1 MEALRSADSAYHKR
15 IMDSVSL
22 AKALGGYLPVRYYMH
37 EAQEG
42 YGRMKCQVL
51 VEGLHAIPFVHMKRE
66 VRAHLAS
73 AYYWDIDMVNC
84 QPCIFRQKLAR
95 VGVASPLL
103 DRYVV
108 EREASLNQVMRTC
121 SVARDEAKNLFI
133 RIIYFGSIDAW
144 CAEFNCREPPSWV
157 YDLQTEIRQNAELLC
172 SLPEIQDLKRYYNRR
187 SLAVDS
193 VNESAPASASLLALY
208 LQTIE
213 CKCIRALVDVLHNDG
228 RKVGGIIYDGVHVEK
243 LQGESSVPSAS
254 LSRWRNAILRQTDY
268 DVDLAVK
275 PFCKDDAW
283 IDSASDLGAE
293 DIWDERW
300 MSGHVVLTYDEMKQR
315 WECRSFK
322 IVQGGNYIREE
333 KERRVVMSDKV
344 LNESYKHLHYAI
356 VKQNDSGQAFVQL
369 KPFITQWVKDPLIR
383 RYKGLVF
390 RPPPMASAGDTYN
403 IWNGFAVNRYEP
415 AVDRPVDPDG
425 VAVKHLVD
433 FLKTLCGHKQ
443 AVLDYLLDWM
453 AQIFQYPSRKTGVA
467 ILLKGE
473 EGVGK
478 NRATDIL
485 SAMLGP
491 DKSLN
496 TSSPKN
502 TLYGEFTQLR
512 EGKFL
517 VVINEANGAD
527 NFAAND
533 IIKDMITSDTFVC
546 NAKSQNSYSIEC
558 YARFIFTTNN
568 DNCLKVESGS
578 RRYQVIN
585 VSSELKGNT
594 DYFKNLSAIIDDPHS
609 RYEFYKYLMDRDIV
623 SRDWINDR
631 PLTESFTEMVSMNL
645 PFEFH
650 FIKDTIMSQDG
661 TINDKLTLTGE
672 ELFQQFNAWM
682 QVNVMSEQARSRHNT
697 SSIKFGVTLSKLV
710 ASDSN
715 RAGFKSVMKSR
726 KAAGVL
732 YTFDV
737 AGMQREM
744 VEKHWVESGID
755 VNANVDL
762 FAEVL
767 IGGA

>member
-1 MEALRSADSAYHKR
+1 MNENIFKVGQTCNLFERLRKYPTHSALIAWAAV
-15 IMDSVSL
+15 MDETATERFILDVL
-22 AKALGGYLPVRYYMH
+22 AKRFIQRTDYGTEYF
-37 EAQEG
+37 EG
-42 YGRMKCQVL
+42 
-51 VEGLHAIPFVHMKRE
+51 
-66 VRAHLAS
+66 
-73 AYYWDIDMVNC
+73 
-84 QPCIFRQKLAR
+84 
-95 VGVASPLL
+95 
-103 DRYVV
+103 
-108 EREASLNQVMRTC
+108 
-121 SVARDEAKNLFI
+121 
-133 RIIYFGSIDAW
+133 
-144 CAEFNCREPPSWV
+144 PPH
-157 YDLQTEIRQNAELLC
+157 EIRAAFHTAITDAGRIALPGRPYC
-172 SLPEIQDLKRYYNRR
+172 STTNGPYP
-187 SLAVDS
+187 S
-193 VNESAPASASLLALY
+193 
-208 LQTIE
+208 
-213 CKCIRALVDVLHNDG
+213 
-228 RKVGGIIYDGVHVEK
+228 DGVPSPELTTNSQSMREQCSTPPVIFN
-243 LQGESSVPSAS
+243 LQERINVT
-254 LSRWRNAILRQTDY
+254 LSPQIFLDSETNDY
-268 DVDLAVK
+268 WN
-275 PFCKDDAW
+275 DA
-283 IDSASDLGAE
+283 
-293 DIWDERW
+293 W

-315 WECRSFK
+315 WERRSFK

-333 KERRVVMSDKV
+333 RERRVVMSDKV

-356 VKQNDSGQAFVQL
+356 VKQNDSGQASVQL

-390 RPPPMASAGDTYN
+390 RPPPMVAAEDTYN

-415 AVDRPVDPDG
+415 AGDSPVKTDG
-425 VAVKHLVD
+425 VAVKQLID
-433 FLKTLCGHKQ
+433 FLGTLCGHKQ
-443 AVLDYLLDWM
+443 TVLDYLLDWM

-478 NRATDIL
+478 NRATDLL

-517 VVINEANGAD
+517 IVINEANGAD

-594 DYFKNLSAIIDDPHS
+594 DYFKDLSAIIDDPHS
-609 RYEFYKYLMDRDIV
+609 RYEFYKYLMDRNIS

-631 PLTESFTEMVSMNL
+631 PLTESFTDMVSMNL

-650 FIKDTIMSQDG
+650 FIKDLIMSQDVDQ
-661 TINDKLTLTGE
+661 NDKLTRTAE

-682 QVNVMSEQARSRHNT
+682 QVNVVSEQARARHNT

-710 ASDSN
+710 ATDSN
-715 RAGFKSVMKSR
+715 RAGFKSVIKSR

-732 YTFDV
+732 YTFDI

-744 VEKHWVESGID
+744 VEKHWVTSD
-755 VNANVDL
+755 VDPQPIADT
-762 FAEVL
+762 
-767 IGGA
+767 